1 MGLYLFHRLSELI
14 QRKRKIL
21 INEKFV
27 IFCFFLLFSSIIW
40 YLNKLGGDYLVDL
53 KLPIKVVYSE
63 ADKMLVDEGSPT
75 LKIQVKTKGF
85 TILRYKLGAI
95 LNPLRIDISSYRLHR
110 SNGVSDTYYIL
121 TNALK
126 SNLSTQLPSN
136 MKIENIIP
144 DTLFFHFSKAYT
156 KKVPVIANTEF
167 TFDDQFMQI
176 GRVSL
181 NPDSVVISG
190 PESVIRN
197 KRCVRTV
204 LIRGDA
210 LNEPL
215 TGIIALYEENN
226 IVCDLKEVTYSVDVA
241 KFTERT
247 LKLPVSIGRA
257 DSSSVLLIP
266 SQVDV
271 SFRIALKDYDKIQPS
286 FFRLSASFGDRSSVS
301 SHVKVNLDTFPS
313 FVNHIRIE
321 PKFIEIYRQKQ

>member
-1 MGLYLFHRLSELI
+1 MDSKLFNSLSDLI
-14 QRKRKIL
+14 QRKRKIRF
-21 INEKFV
+21 NEKFV

-53 KLPIKVVYSE
+53 KLPVKVVYSE
-63 ADKMLVDEGSPT
+63 ADKMLVDEGIPT

-110 SNGVSDTYYIL
+110 STGTSGNYYIL

-144 DTLFFHFSKAYT
+144 DTLFFHFSSAYT
-156 KKVPVIANTEF
+156 KKVPVVANTAF
-167 TFDDQFMQI
+167 SFDEQFMQI
-176 GRVSL
+176 GGVVL

-197 KRCVRTV
+197 IRNVRTAM
-204 LIRGDA
+204 IRGDA
-210 LNEPL
+210 LNEPFS
-215 TGIIALYEENN
+215 GIVALYEENN
-226 IVCDLKEVTYSVDVA
+226 VVADIKEVSYSVDVA

-247 LKLPVSIGRA
+247 LKLPITISRA

-271 SFRIALKDYDKIQPS
+271 SFRIALKDYGKIQPS
-286 FFRLSASFGDRSSVS
+286 LFRLSASFDERSSVS
-301 SHVKVNLDTFPS
+301 SHVKVKLDTFPA
-313 FVNHIRIE
+313 FVNHIKIE
-321 PKFIEIYRQKQ
+321 PEFIEIYKQKQ